1 MRVEEVKNNMIIF
14 LKDRKTITDSRFIV
28 QMGIKDEGKTAS
40 IMAKYTDEARDS
52 GARCLATYDDKI
64 KASYVLEMLFLAIRD
79 KENGFEFP
87 SDDKINE
94 LMELS
99 RSGQCQIHFKTKA
112 NRHGGS

>member
-1 MRVEEVKNNMIIF
+1 MIIF

-28 QMGIKDEGKTAS
+28 QIGIKDEGKTAS

-52 GARCLATYDDKI
+52 GVRCLAIYDDKI

-94 LMELS
+94 LMELL